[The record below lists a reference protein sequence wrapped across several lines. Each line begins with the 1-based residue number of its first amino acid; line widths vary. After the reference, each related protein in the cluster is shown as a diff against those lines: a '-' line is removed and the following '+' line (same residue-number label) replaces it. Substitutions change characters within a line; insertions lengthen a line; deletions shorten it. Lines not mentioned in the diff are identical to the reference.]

1 MIRYLYSADNLY
13 PDQLGGFFEGWAD
26 GPSAETHLKL
36 LRSSDEIVLAI
47 DEDSDKVVGFI
58 TAITDHIMSAYIPF
72 LEVLPEYRRR
82 GIGSELV
89 RQLLKRLD
97 KLYMIDL
104 LCDEGLQQF
113 YSALGMRPANG
124 MMIRNYHLQ
133 SGTGAGVEDHA
144 G

>member
-1 MIRYLYSADNLY
+1 MIRYLYTADNLS
-13 PDQLGGFFEGWAD
+13 PEQLGGFFEGWAD
-26 GPSAETHLKL
+26 SPSAETHLKL
-36 LRSSDEIVLAI
+36 LKSSDEIVLAI
-47 DEDSDKVVGFI
+47 DEEIDKIVGFI

-72 LEVLPEYRRR
+72 LEVLPEYRRK

-104 LCDEGLQQF
+104 LCDEGLQLF
-113 YSALGMRPANG
+113 YSAHGMKPASG

-133 SGTGAGVEDHA
+133 SGAGDGIEDHS